1 MILKFKYGAD
11 ICIDTAEIY
20 NVYGIKID
28 ESDGSCDVLNEFNFV
43 MAHCNIKKVKEL
55 SYIRYDEYDRLC
67 GMMKNLVENGKLHKK
82 FKGYGEI

>member
-1 MILKFKYGAD
+1 MKLKFKYGAD

-20 NVYGIKID
+20 DVYVINID
-28 ESDGSCDVLNEFNFV
+28 ESDWGCDVLNELGFV
-43 MAHCNIKKVKEL
+43 MAYCDIKKVKEL
-55 SYIRYDEYDRLC
+55 SYVRYDENGGVC

>member
-1 MILKFKYGAD
+1 MKLEFKYGAD

-20 NVYGIKID
+20 NVYAINID
-28 ESDGSCDVLNEFNFV
+28 ESDWSCDVLNGFDFV
-43 MAHCNIKKVKEL
+43 MAHCDIKKVKEL
-55 SYIRYDEYDRLC
+55 SYIRYDENGRVC